1 MGEQF
6 QTILNEG
13 AKLQAKLNE
22 ALTATGEE
30 SLSPAGRERLMKL
43 KADLK
48 AFRTQM
54 SSPQELCDQVPVW
67 KTLVGDEA
75 ALVAAQILFAF
86 HREKRLIK
94 PSDGIYFMHAMYL
107 PHSDLWRGDRAF
119 SDLLIKHGVN
129 FSERVVPTLLD
140 LPGRI
145 EAEIVKSGATS
156 EQ

>member
-1 MGEQF
+1 
-6 QTILNEG
+6 
-13 AKLQAKLNE
+13 
-22 ALTATGEE
+22 
-30 SLSPAGRERLMKL
+30 
-43 KADLK
+43 
-48 AFRTQM
+48 
-54 SSPQELCDQVPVW
+54 
-67 KTLVGDEA
+67 
-75 ALVAAQILFAF
+75 
-86 HREKRLIK
+86 
-94 PSDGIYFMHAMYL
+94 MHAMYL